1 MEETEQQLDD
11 FEAMTTAT
19 TNEQPLVIDYD
30 YSDFEDSK
38 TTTAADD
45 DDEDVNVIID
55 TGSIEEEQRRLQQLL
70 SMNHRAVAV
79 ASSNDLDVELKNEIR
94 RLVALSISPSTDKS
108 ITVLVNNQLILVP
121 VTVKLSDRLVS
132 HIWPAERVYV
142 ESKLPF
148 QDEFNNLLIP
158 NVKRHGDT
166 FGIFSVKYN
175 KTQYL
180 RNYGGGGGGHS
191 GGLKECSSGLYQYC
205 DFAAIIV
212 SNNRV
217 IDYAVH
223 GHRSNINR
231 MFERHRPRRIYYNAR
246 LNDALYVF
254 VNYKY
259 QPFYESLKDVSR
271 PVQIHRNVG
280 GKPFNTLP
288 FCDRKDAFCAL
299 CCGLRDT
306 RGFINDSDVP
316 MSLKIPQS
324 LRNFHILRPF
334 DPTASNNDEQR
345 RVVARRV
352 ARRYNPYRQPDHN
365 SRRLP
370 LNFIKRKNKYSA
382 SMLKIDK

>member
-1 MEETEQQLDD
+1 ME
-11 FEAMTTAT
+11 AA
-19 TNEQPLVIDYD
+19 NEQPLVIDYD
-30 YSDFEDSK
+30 YSDFDDGGEEEQAEEEEEEEDSF
-38 TTTAADD
+38 
-45 DDEDVNVIID
+45 NVIID
-55 TGSIEEEQRRLQQLL
+55 SDSIKEEQRRLQQLL
-70 SMNHRAVAV
+70 SMNHQL
-79 ASSNDLDVELKNEIR
+79 ASSPSSSSINLDVELKNEIR
-94 RLVALSISPSTDKS
+94 KLITLSISPSTDRS

-121 VTVKLSDRLVS
+121 VTVKLSDRLIS
-132 HIWPAERVYV
+132 HIWPAERVYA
-142 ESKLPF
+142 ESQLPF
-148 QDEFNNLLIP
+148 QEEFNNLLIP

-180 RNYGGGGGGHS
+180 RNQGGGSNGGGGGG
-191 GGLKECSSGLYQYC
+191 GGGTKECSSGLYQYC
-205 DFAAIIV
+205 DFAALIV

-299 CCGLRDT
+299 CCALRDT

-316 MSLKIPQS
+316 LSLKIPQS
-324 LRNFHILRPF
+324 LRNFHIPY
-334 DPTASNNDEQR
+334 DPTDER
-345 RVVARRV
+345 RRGIVARR
-352 ARRYNPYRQPDHN
+352 ATRRYNPYRQPDHN

-370 LNFIKRKNKYSA
+370 LSFIKRKNKYSA

>member
-1 MEETEQQLDD
+1 ME
-11 FEAMTTAT
+11 A

-30 YSDFEDSK
+30 YSDFEDTK
-38 TTTAADD
+38 
-45 DDEDVNVIID
+45 DEDVNVIID
-55 TGSIEEEQRRLQQLL
+55 SDSIKEEQRRLQQLL
-70 SMNHRAVAV
+70 SMNHCLFPST
-79 ASSNDLDVELKNEIR
+79 SSSTTSDSDIELKNEIR
-94 RLVALSISPSTDKS
+94 KLITLSISPSTDRS

-121 VTVKLSDRLVS
+121 VTVKLSDRLIS
-132 HIWPAERVYV
+132 HIWPPERVYV

-180 RNYGGGGGGHS
+180 RNQSGGCVGGSSLG

-205 DFAAIIV
+205 DFAAVIV

-299 CCGLRDT
+299 CCALRDT

-324 LRNFHILRPF
+324 LRNFHIPY
-334 DPTASNNDEQR
+334 DPTTDDQQQQR
-345 RVVARRV
+345 GAIVKRRTI
-352 ARRYNPYRQPDHN
+352 RRYNPYRQPDHN

-370 LNFIKRKNKYSA
+370 LSFIKRKNKYSA
-382 SMLKIDK
+382 SMSKIDE